1 MPGSKKAQK
10 KLEYRQK
17 DYESLKSSNGRKR
30 PGSQNIKKQK

>member
-10 KLEYRQK
+10 KLEYRQA
-17 DYESLKSSNGRKR
+17 DFERLKSNQGRKR